1 MPVPEGGSQLAADRR
16 LRLAVAAS
24 KGAALSVRGELYPRG
39 MPALVALR
47 LSLGALAGADVLRE
61 DEIRARVLGRFPEL
75 SLLPPRPH
83 LDAILQ
89 EANAG
94 RIWREPPGGEAGYYA
109 RTISDTGTGTVAIVR
124 SPTQSPA
131 PEATPEVLDAR
142 AIEDKIVY
150 AADRGIFL
158 AITVEPRRARKS
170 EAELLRRFP
179 RAAVSLERLM
189 LRAMRAEA
197 EARRVQWPTALA
209 ADAASRDSANF
220 KNLLRLAS
228 RAAPR
233 VKHEVLGMRE
243 PTLLTRPGLIA
254 RYDLMEMFS
263 AFAQASGAAGGPPSM
278 WLLIPQAEQGPPQID
293 GAVLPV
299 ISGANWTRLT
309 DPWLAN
315 AHRAGSRSAA

>member
-1 MPVPEGGSQLAADRR
+1 
-16 LRLAVAAS
+16 
-24 KGAALSVRGELYPRG
+24 
-39 MPALVALR
+39 
-47 LSLGALAGADVLRE
+47 LRE
-61 DEIRARVLGRFPEL
+61 DEIRIRVRGRFPEA
-75 SLLPPRPH
+75 SPLPSRPE
-83 LDAILQ
+83 LDALLQ
-89 EANAG
+89 ETNAD
-94 RIWREPPGGEAGYYA
+94 RIWREPLGDEAGYYA
-109 RTISDTGTGTVAIVR
+109 RTISDTGTATAAIVR
-124 SPTQSPA
+124 SPTESPA

-158 AITVEPRRARKS
+158 AITVDPRRARDA

-179 RAAVSLERLM
+179 REAVSLERLM
-189 LRAMRAEA
+189 LRAMRTEA
-197 EARRVQWPTALA
+197 EARRVQWPSALA
-209 ADAASRDSANF
+209 ADAAARDSANF

-233 VKHEVLGMRE
+233 VNDEVLGMRE

-254 RYDLMEMFS
+254 RYSLMEMFS
-263 AFAQASGAAGGPPSM
+263 AFAQASGAAGGPPSI

-315 AHRAGSRSAA
+315 THRAGSRSAA

>member
-1 MPVPEGGSQLAADRR
+1 
-16 LRLAVAAS
+16 
-24 KGAALSVRGELYPRG
+24 
-39 MPALVALR
+39 
-47 LSLGALAGADVLRE
+47 
-61 DEIRARVLGRFPEL
+61 
-75 SLLPPRPH
+75 
-83 LDAILQ
+83 
-89 EANAG
+89 
-94 RIWREPPGGEAGYYA
+94 
-109 RTISDTGTGTVAIVR
+109 
-124 SPTQSPA
+124 
-131 PEATPEVLDAR
+131 
-142 AIEDKIVY
+142 
-150 AADRGIFL
+150 
-158 AITVEPRRARKS
+158 
-170 EAELLRRFP
+170 
-179 RAAVSLERLM
+179 
-189 LRAMRAEA
+189 MRAEA

-315 AHRAGSRSAA
+315 AHRAGKPQRRLAGSGLLDVLSELDGASRRSREILGAVGYN